1 MKIYVISASKA
12 KKFNF
17 RSNESRL
24 NNNFITIRDH
34 VTPKPILNFYMQ
46 KNVLA
51 LQFDDIE
58 ETDNIEL
65 IKKFHYVLFNE
76 DMAKTIHEFIDTIDT
91 SKDLYVN
98 CVAGVSRSGAVGIVL
113 NEYFN
118 RYLENNLKDYEDF
131 FIFNRQII
139 PNATV
144 SRILKNQ
151 LFGKPFTR
159 SN

>member
-17 RSNESRL
+17 KSNESRL

-46 KNVLA
+46 NNVLA

-65 IKKFHYVLFNE
+65 IKKFHYVLFTA

-151 LFGKPFTR
+151 LFGKPFTS